1 MSHSQ
6 YTSLLELTLSDALTY
21 VDEVLDEHPGGD
33 KQKIFAYL
41 SSLVAS
47 DREAIRQQQ
56 RRVARISSR
65 LETRLREFNM
75 DFAPSLFTK
84 NNGGRWLLMSPLL
97 QVSGSHIRSE
107 SGLTA
112 TADMVIVGDN
122 IVFDG
127 ISGGGLRSQARS
139 PRAPR

>member
-6 YTSLLELTLSDALTY
+6 YTSLLDLTLSDALTY

-97 QVSGSHIRSE
+97 AVSGAHIRSE
-107 SGLTA
+107 SGLAA
-112 TADMVIVGDN
+112 TADMVITTSCLTASV
-122 IVFDG
+122 
-127 ISGGGLRSQARS
+127 GGGLRSQARS

>member
-6 YTSLLELTLSDALTY
+6 YTSLLDLTLSDALTY
-21 VDEVLDEHPGGD
+21 VDEVLDEHPGGEQAEHKLAGRFGPRTD
-33 KQKIFAYL
+33 P
-41 SSLVAS
+41 
-47 DREAIRQQQ
+47 
-56 RRVARISSR
+56 RISSR

-75 DFAPSLFTK
+75 EFAPSLFTK

-97 QVSGSHIRSE
+97 QASGSHIRSE

-112 TADMVIVGDN
+112 TADMVIVGNN